1 MSAASRPAPRQH
13 RIAAWFTKLGKTI
26 RLLPQELR
34 PDDYE
39 MSYLRLRLRKGLRY
53 TQIILI
59 ALACFALLMAV
70 SMVVGCGISDLHINS
85 HLASTYARVESTE
98 RSTRYVS
105 FVDRDGNVQNPRNG
119 VLYPTGV
126 REGQL
131 VRVDYDYT
139 NPNYA
144 RISGR
149 SWTLSIVPAVSL
161 LVCVLPWIALA
172 YCVIG
177 RYRIR
182 AGGIIRRTHFGGTIA
197 GIHVNQS
204 RTILRMR
211 AATALPTKRV
221 T

>member
-1 MSAASRPAPRQH
+1 MSAGSTAAARRQ
-13 RIAAWFTKLGKTI
+13 RIAAWLKKLGTTI
-26 RLLPQELR
+26 RHLPQELR
-34 PDDYE
+34 PDDYK

-53 TQIILI
+53 TQIFLI
-59 ALACFALLMAV
+59 ALACFLLLMAI
-70 SMVVGCGISDLHINS
+70 SMVVGCAISDHHINS
-85 HLASTYARVESTE
+85 HLASTYARVEATDRTNS
-98 RSTRYVS
+98 YVS
-105 FVDRDGNVQNPRNG
+105 FVDRDGNVQSPRNG

-149 SWTLSIVPAVSL
+149 SWTLSILPALSL
-161 LVCVLPWIALA
+161 LVCVLPWIALT

-182 AGGIIRRTHFGGTIA
+182 AGGIIRRTHFGGSIA
-197 GIHVNQS
+197 GIHVNRSQ
-204 RTILRMR
+204 TVLRMR
-211 AATALPTKRV
+211 AATAPPTKRV
-221 T
+221 V